1 MSFLGVEVKLDL
13 FHAVQRITKTLQ
25 KADPLANAFMQEF
38 SQIFRQDDAQGS
50 TRLKNTPDKEQ
61 LEKNLNSL
69 IERWVNVPNNPLG
82 HLQTAKE
89 IENLRLHIQK
99 GCLSDLPPGCGT
111 EKNEQLHRLLNRSL
125 ITGATT
131 ISIELAIALL
141 TMLFYYH
148 SSKSSALKYE
158 CNSKLVPNGLESK
171 NLLRK
176 CEIVIVGMRMSPTCS
191 DGHN

>member
-69 IERWVNVPNNPLG
+69 IELWVNVPNNPLG

-89 IENLRLHIQK
+89 IENLRLRIQK
-99 GCLSDLPPGCGT
+99 GCLLDLPPGCGT
-111 EKNEQLHRLLNRSL
+111 EKNEQLHRLLNCSL
-125 ITGATT
+125 ITEPYFFITT
-131 ISIELAIALL
+131 VVNHLL
-141 TMLFYYH
+141 
-148 SSKSSALKYE
+148 
-158 CNSKLVPNGLESK
+158 
-171 NLLRK
+171 
-176 CEIVIVGMRMSPTCS
+176 
-191 DGHN
+191 